1 MRASSGACR
10 VDPRL
15 VSQAWHPA
23 PPCSNRAS
31 LSTRTRL
38 DYAAHTLSSL
48 VTATP
53 GRADSACRALHPA
66 ATLPVTKTRPAGPP
80 GLPPSSERVMRAG
93 SAVHGA
99 GPGPGC
105 SGRSISQGH
114 AVSRRMCLEPGA
126 RLLLVRPA
134 SCVRVLHAPPP
145 PCHDRPSRCSK
156 ADSAANMACPAS
168 PHHHVRLAPPS
179 AAAPRA
185 RVAAP
190 PVARA
195 HRPGPATDPSRA
207 RITAAARRIRL
218 QLGATCALPRG
229 GLKSTQYLPPPGARP
244 GGSTRQPTSE
254 GGAGGGGAGGGGAGQ
269 GPARGRGRRMAG
281 AA

>member
-1 MRASSGACR
+1 MCRSCLIRCKSTWRVHEERHDWSTSGLAGPGVSGHVPSRTCALQALRCCRVMRASSGACR

-80 GLPPSSERVMRAG
+80 GLPPSCERVMRAG
-93 SAVHGA
+93 GAVHGA

-105 SGRSISQGH
+105 AGRSISQGH

-126 RLLLVRPA
+126 L
-134 SCVRVLHAPPP
+134 SQ
-145 PCHDRPSRCSK
+145 
-156 ADSAANMACPAS
+156 
-168 PHHHVRLAPPS
+168 
-179 AAAPRA
+179 
-185 RVAAP
+185 
-190 PVARA
+190 
-195 HRPGPATDPSRA
+195 G
-207 RITAAARRIRL
+207 
-218 QLGATCALPRG
+218 CAL
-229 GLKSTQYLPPPGARP
+229 S
-244 GGSTRQPTSE
+244 
-254 GGAGGGGAGGGGAGQ
+254 Q
-269 GPARGRGRRMAG
+269 GHACF
-281 AA
+281 